1 MEILKTCEWMTQ
13 ESSVIVSDKFKIL
26 GIAKNL
32 TDRMTTE
39 NTRLSSLNSFPQMYY
54 KYCSLRFIILNKHFP
69 IIIFNCLPYN
79 IQANT
84 GMPCFSIRKPSSNIL
99 CLYSSGMPMP

>member
-13 ESSVIVSDKFKIL
+13 KSSVIVSDKFKIL

-39 NTRLSSLNSFPQMYY
+39 NTRP
-54 KYCSLRFIILNKHFP
+54 FIS
-69 IIIFNCLPYN
+69 
-79 IQANT
+79 Q
-84 GMPCFSIRKPSSNIL
+84 
-99 CLYSSGMPMP
+99 